1 MGRVRLTR
9 NGDSNMSR
17 FYTWR
22 GPLHDVNPMRRWRGR
37 RYASLFR
44 RIAPGG
50 PSSCAIRMRR
60 GGSGEMTRAMPYS
73 RSRMK
78 IKKRVGGECVNQD
91 ERRILRRLMGDGLWT
106 RLGKKNARYRQF
118 PGNKGRMMP
127 LLLRRHLAPAGD

>member
-1 MGRVRLTR
+1 MG
-9 NGDSNMSR
+9 R

-37 RYASLFR
+37 RYASLYR

-73 RSRMK
+73 RSVTHENK
-78 IKKRVGGECVNQD
+78 IQKKGDEVCV
-91 ERRILRRLMGDGLWT
+91 RIKMSAADYGD
-106 RLGKKNARYRQF
+106 
-118 PGNKGRMMP
+118 
-127 LLLRRHLAPAGD
+127 